1 MIPCGPQV
9 WCFMQL
15 IDDCQFKSLLLLTAL
30 SISIVGCQKTEPPAP
45 APNFTSK
52 TLTKEEEQQ
61 ERNARAERIER
72 ILDHTLNQRRLNSK
86 DHAAWQI
93 VHALLAFGDQLQI
106 EHEGK
111 LVPALQ
117 WLLDGNALTGWNLRP
132 GDHGVVVPVE
142 VGSKTGQGH
151 PDQWLGYLS
160 QTGLDPATKIVV
172 AGKDYTVR
180 DLLTQAQWDL
190 TPGMEA
196 TWTLMAVGHPAYWN
210 LEESWKSRNGET
222 WTVERLAEMEGDEV
236 KSPIVG
242 GSCGGTHRL
251 YALAMAVNQKLV
263 KDNLKP
269 EQLTGGWKVADKT
282 VQKFKALCRDKFQ
295 NRDGTFSGHYFV
307 RPGMVADI
315 SDQIGTTGHIFE
327 FLVSA
332 MSDAELRE
340 PWMVAA
346 CDRMLTLMEQAR
358 DIPLDCGGLY
368 HAAHGLM
375 MYHDRIFVN
384 DSKGE

>member
-1 MIPCGPQV
+1 MIRTPCLAIKP
-9 WCFMQL
+9 
-15 IDDCQFKSLLLLTAL
+15 LLMLTVL
-30 SISIVGCQKTEPPAP
+30 GLTFTGCQKKHSAATAP
-45 APNFTSK
+45 TFTSK
-52 TLTKEEEQQ
+52 EQSKEEQQ
-61 ERNARAERIER
+61 REISTRVERINK
-72 ILDHTLNQRRLNSK
+72 ILDHTLNKRRLNTR

-93 VHALLAFGDQLQI
+93 VHALLAFGKDLQI
-106 EHEGK
+106 EHEGQ

-117 WLLDGNALTGWNLRP
+117 WLLDGNTLTGWNLRP
-132 GDHGVVVPVE
+132 GDRGVVVPVE

-160 QTGLDPATKIVV
+160 QTGLDPQTKIKV
-172 AGKDYTVR
+172 AGRDYTIH

-196 TWTLMAVGHPAYWN
+196 TWTLMALGTPSYWKLN
-210 LEESWKSRNGET
+210 DSWQSRNGEI
-222 WTVERLAEMEGDEV
+222 WTVERLAGMEGNEL

-251 YALAMAVNQKLV
+251 YALAMAVNQKMLHDKV
-263 KDNLKP
+263 APD
-269 EQLTGGWKVADKT
+269 QLTGGWKVADDT
-282 VQKFKALCRDKFQ
+282 VQKYKDLCRDKFQ
-295 NRDGTFSGHYFV
+295 NRDGTFSGHYFT
-307 RPGMVADI
+307 RPGRVSEI

-332 MSDAELRE
+332 MSDEELQE
-340 PWMVAA
+340 PWMIAA

-368 HAAHGLM
+368 HAAHGLQ
-375 MYHDRIFVN
+375 MYRDRIK
-384 DSKGE
+384 SGAAGE

>member
-1 MIPCGPQV
+1 
-9 WCFMQL
+9 MQ
-15 IDDCQFKSLLLLTAL
+15 IFDAAHFKSLLLLAVL
-30 SISIVGCQKTEPPAP
+30 SLTFVGCQKPETAASKPT
-45 APNFTSK
+45 FTSK
-52 TLTKEEEQQ
+52 TLTKEEEQR
-61 ERNARAERIER
+61 ELTARAERIEK

-117 WLLDGNALTGWNLRP
+117 WLLDGNTLTGWNLRP
-132 GDHGVVVPVE
+132 GDHGIVVPVE

-151 PDQWLGYLS
+151 PDQWLGYLT
-160 QTGLDPATKIVV
+160 QTGLDPNTKIIVG
-172 AGKDYTVR
+172 GKDYTIK

-196 TWTLMAVGHPAYWN
+196 TWTLMAVGHPLYWN
-210 LEESWKSRNGET
+210 LEDSWKSRNGET
-222 WTVERLAEMEGDEV
+222 WTVEKLAKIEGDEV
-236 KSPIVG
+236 KSPVKG

-269 EQLTGGWKVADKT
+269 EQLTGGWKDAETT
-282 VQKFKALCRDKFQ
+282 VKKYKRLCRDEFQ

-375 MYHDRIFVN
+375 MYRDRILLN
-384 DSKGE
+384 DAKGE